1 MNRGRCFAPATA
13 PLAVLRRECHSYN
26 RLHDIIGILRYT
38 TEGWFLQV
46 LEGPKSAVRRLY
58 YHGILSDPCHY
69 HCQVLGEGAWPLCSF
84 AIWKMGFRYA
94 QSHDLRTLLG
104 EAAPNSLSLIPR
116 FYPRT
121 HLLEMILDF
130 VAQDQPPAWQEH
142 P

>member
-1 MNRGRCFAPATA
+1 M
-13 PLAVLRRECHSYN
+13 AVLLRECNSHN
-26 RLHDIIGILRYT
+26 RLYDITGTLRYT
-38 TEGWFLQV
+38 PDGRFLQV
-46 LEGPKSAVRRLY
+46 LKGPKFAVRRLC
-58 YHGILSDPCHY
+58 YHGILSDLHHY
-69 HCQVLGEGAWPLCSF
+69 YCQMLGEGAWPLRSF
-84 AIWKMGFRYA
+84 ATGMMGFRYA

-130 VAQDQPPAWQEH
+130 VAQDQPPAWQEY